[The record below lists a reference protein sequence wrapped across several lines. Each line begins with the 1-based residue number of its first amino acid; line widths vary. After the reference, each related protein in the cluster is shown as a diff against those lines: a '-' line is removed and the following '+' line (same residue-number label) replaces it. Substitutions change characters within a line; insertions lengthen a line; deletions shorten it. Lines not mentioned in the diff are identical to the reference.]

1 VEIRLFITI
10 FGEKNMKLLKNSMK
24 LLMVSILS
32 ATMYG
37 SAVAGMPA
45 GFPDMTAEQ
54 KAAFGSMMGQ
64 MSPQETQLM
73 QEMMKTVSTEQKQM
87 MLDMMKSMTLK
98 QMQDMQEM
106 MSKLSADQMVM
117 MRDMMVSVTPDQ
129 LGAMQTMTIAHL
141 ELMQNITPEQA
152 KEMMK

>member
-1 VEIRLFITI
+1 
-10 FGEKNMKLLKNSMK
+10 
-24 LLMVSILS
+24 
-32 ATMYG
+32 
-37 SAVAGMPA
+37 
-45 GFPDMTAEQ
+45 
-54 KAAFGSMMGQ
+54 
-64 MSPQETQLM
+64 
-73 QEMMKTVSTEQKQM
+73 
-87 MLDMMKSMTLK
+87 MTLK

-117 MRDMMVSVTPDQ
+117 MRDMMVSVAPDQ